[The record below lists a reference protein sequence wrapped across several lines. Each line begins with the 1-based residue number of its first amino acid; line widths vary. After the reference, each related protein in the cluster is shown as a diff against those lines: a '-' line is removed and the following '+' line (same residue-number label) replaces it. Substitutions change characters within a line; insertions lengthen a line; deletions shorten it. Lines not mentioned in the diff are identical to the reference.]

1 MIIYQATKKEFIN
14 DCKQRRIADA
24 VKKMYEKNLGK
35 AHKSEVIAW
44 ENSLT
49 CMANVI
55 DTPLIDDNTTVC
67 AEYRL
72 PNCGSRIDFI
82 IAGENS
88 LGEDNVVIVELKQWT
103 KAEVDEDKKLVN
115 TFVGNANR
123 YVNHPSYQAWSYA
136 ITLENYNEAIESDNI
151 KLFPCAY
158 LHNYTY
164 FDGDKINDSSIYPEI
179 KNAPIFFRDYGEKLR
194 SFITAHV
201 VKPDKKSIIERIDNG
216 RIRPSKSL
224 QDVFAN
230 ILKGKDEFHLLD
242 EQNVFFQ
249 NIMAVVNRSTIL
261 RNKQV
266 FIIEG
271 GPGTGKS
278 VLAINLLA
286 EAIKKEKTAAYVTKN
301 AAPRNAYLSILA
313 GDDRFEKKEYKG
325 LFLSS
330 GQLLSVKQNTYDVL
344 LVDEAHRLN
353 EKSGIF
359 HNQGENQI
367 KEIINASLI
376 SVFFIDEMQKISSYD
391 IGSVAEIIS
400 WAERFGADIHQGKL
414 LSQFRC
420 NGSDGYMSFLDDVLD
435 IKHDYYTFD
444 SEDYEIRVVDD
455 PKAMMSEIK
464 RLNLKDNKA
473 RMLAGY
479 CWPWLSKK
487 DRASQDIVIPS
498 KDFSAQW
505 NFSNTETWAID
516 KDSVDQIGCIHTS
529 QGLEFSYVGVIIGD
543 DLRYEN
549 GRVITDY
556 KARAKSDQSLF
567 GLKGPCNKGN
577 KEALKQVD
585 FIIRNTYRTLLSR
598 AMKGCLIYCTDIALS
613 NYLKQKIEDNKKK
626 VNEFYSL
633 MVSSPKVN
641 Y

>member
-14 DCKQRRIADA
+14 DCKNRRIADA
-24 VKKMYEKNLGK
+24 VKREYEKNIGK
-35 AHKSEVIAW
+35 ANKAEVIAW

-49 CMANVI
+49 CMATVI
-55 DTPLIDDNTTVC
+55 DCELIDNNTTIC

-82 IAGENS
+82 IAGQDENS
-88 LGEDNVVIVELKQWT
+88 NDNVVIVELKQWQR
-103 KAEVDEDKKLVN
+103 AEVDEDKKLVN
-115 TFVGNANR
+115 TFVGGASR
-123 YVNHPSYQAWSYA
+123 YVAHPSYQAWSYA
-136 ITLENYNEAIESDNI
+136 VTLESYNEAIENGNI

-164 FDGDKINDSSIYPEI
+164 FSGDKINDSSIYNEI
-179 KNAPIFFRDYGEKLR
+179 DYSPIFFRDDGKELR
-194 SFITAHV
+194 SFITSHV
-201 VKPDKKSIIERIDNG
+201 VKPDKKAIIERIDNG

-224 QDVFAN
+224 QDVLAN
-230 ILKGKDEFHLLD
+230 ILKGKDEFVLLD
-242 EQNVFFQ
+242 DQKVFFQ
-249 NIMAVVNRSTIL
+249 NVMAVVNRSSVL

-286 EAIKKEKTAAYVTKN
+286 EAIKKGKTAAYVTKN
-301 AAPRNAYLSILA
+301 AAPRNAYMTILS
-313 GDDRFEKKEYKG
+313 DDNRFKKKEIKG
-325 LFLSS
+325 MFLSS
-330 GQLLSVKQNTYDVL
+330 GQLLSIKQNTFDVL

-391 IGSVAEIIS
+391 IGSIAEIIS
-400 WAERFGADIHQGKL
+400 WAENFNADIHQGKL
-414 LSQFRC
+414 KSQFRC
-420 NGSDGYMSFLDDVLD
+420 NGSDGYLSFLDDVLE

-444 SEDYEIRVVDD
+444 PEDYDIKIVDN
-455 PKAMMSEIK
+455 PNEMMTKIK
-464 RLNLKDNKA
+464 QLNLKDNKA

-479 CWPWLSKK
+479 CWPWVSKK
-487 DRASQDIVIPS
+487 DKNALDIIIPS
-498 KDFSAQW
+498 KGFSAQW
-505 NFSNTETWAID
+505 NFSSTETWAID

-556 KARAKSDQSLF
+556 KARATTDQSLS
-567 GLKGPCNKGN
+567 GLKGLCNKGN
-577 KEALKQVD
+577 KEALDKVD

-598 AMKGCLIYCTDIALS
+598 AMKGCFIYCTDKALA
-613 NYLKQKIEDNKKK
+613 NYLKEKIDENKKK
-626 VNEFYSL
+626 VSEFYGSI
-633 MVSSPKVN
+633 VANPEP
-641 Y
+641 YY